1 MAITAAISHV
11 FLWYG
16 KSIWKQFKAA
26 LAQRNEE
33 TDIHNKLMEAY
44 PDVPDWVFAA
54 FLLFMIVIQIM
65 VSAWTP
71 FTMPIWSVFL
81 CIGITMLFL
90 LPIGIIQAITGLQL
104 GLNVLTEFV
113 IGLLIP
119 GQTVAVMA
127 FKSLGTNTIIQALS
141 LLGDLKLGHY
151 MKINPVHMVIAQ
163 LYGTIIGAVLN
174 NTISLWAESLLSNL
188 MFISPEWNPVSYG
201 TFYSAGAIWGAIGP
215 QRFFGIGSVYESLL
229 WFFLYGATL
238 PLIPW
243 IGNKVYKA
251 EFWHYIN
258 IPILATGYPNPGS
271 FQNTVVVPLL
281 LSWIFQ
287 YYIFNHHYEWWKKYN
302 YVLSVAIDSG
312 VSLTQLAIAVLDQNG
327 LSFPA
332 WAGNP
337 ETSMDYYC
345 LNKSWKADES

>member
-16 KSIWKQFKAA
+16 RSIWKQFRAA
-26 LAQRNEE
+26 IAQRNEE
-33 TDIHNKLMEAY
+33 TDIHNRLMEAY

-54 FLLFMIVIQIM
+54 FLLLMIVVQVI
-65 VSAWTP
+65 VSVSTP
-71 FTMPIWSVFL
+71 FTMPVWAVFL

-90 LPIGIIQAITGLQL
+90 LPIGVIQAITGLQL

-151 MKINPVHMVIAQ
+151 MKINPVHMIVAQ
-163 LYGTIIGAVLN
+163 LYGTVIGAIIN
-174 NTISLWAESLLSNL
+174 NCVSIWSESLLSDVL
-188 MFISPEWNPVSYG
+188 FKAEDWNPISYS

-215 QRFFGIGSVYESLL
+215 QKFFGAGSIYESLL
-229 WFFLYGATL
+229 WFFLYGAVL
-238 PLIPW
+238 PIIPW
-243 IGNKVYKA
+243 IGNRYYKA

-258 IPILATGYPNPGS
+258 IPILSTGYPNPGS
-271 FQNTVVVPLL
+271 FQNGVVIPLA
-281 LSWIFQ
+281 LSWLFQ
-287 YYIFNHHYEWWKKYN
+287 CYIFKHHYEWWKKYN

-312 VSLTQLAIAVLDQNG
+312 VSLAQLAIATLDQNG
-327 LSFPA
+327 INFPV

-337 ETSMDYYC
+337 NTSLDYYC
-345 LNKSWKADES
+345 FDQGWENSE